1 MAIGRSASL
10 EGEGVK
16 RSAVPQ
22 PEDAGTPAGYLR
34 YKAKELR
41 GYAERFLMHYGV
53 PADDARVTADVLVSA
68 DERGIDSHG
77 VTRLYTYYGRRLER
91 KTTDPASPTRV
102 VKETPTTLLLDGGNG
117 LGPVVA
123 HRAMTRCLEK
133 AKETGLAL
141 VSVRNSNHFGI
152 AGYYAMMAL
161 PHGMVGVSLT
171 NSQPFVAPTYSRA
184 GILGTNPIAVAAPAG
199 KERPFVLD
207 MATSIVSLGKIQVH
221 SKTNEPIPLGWGI
234 TKGGEQTE
242 NPGAVL
248 DNGALQ
254 PLGGPDHLRGYKGYG
269 LALLVDILSGVL
281 SGAATGSHVGRPTDD
296 GTANVGHFFLA
307 IRVDAIRDL
316 GLFQDGM
323 DGLIREMKDA
333 AKVPGQDRVYIH
345 GEKEFDRAERSA
357 TDGVPVLTA
366 AVEQLSTVGAQI
378 GVPFDLSPM
387 AQRAH

>member
-1 MAIGRSASL
+1 MAESVL
-10 EGEGVK
+10 Y
-16 RSAVPQ
+16 
-22 PEDAGTPAGYLR
+22 DAAALR
-34 YKAKELR
+34 R
-41 GYAERFLMHYGV
+41 YAERFLIHFEV
-53 PADDARVTADVLVSA
+53 PADDARVMGDILVTA

-133 AKETGLAL
+133 AKEMGLAL

-161 PHGMVGVSLT
+161 PHGMIGVSLT

-184 GILGTNPIAVAAPAG
+184 GILGTNPIAVAVPAG
-199 KERPFVLD
+199 NERPFVLD

-221 SKTNEPIPLGWGI
+221 SKAKEAIPLGWGI
-234 TKGGEQTE
+234 AKSGEQTE
-242 NPGAVL
+242 SPDAVL
-248 DNGALQ
+248 DKGALQ
-254 PLGGPDHLRGYKGYG
+254 PLGGPDYLRGYKGYG

-281 SGAATGSHVGRPTDD
+281 SGAATGPHVGRPTDD
-296 GTANVGHFFLA
+296 GIANVGHFFLA
-307 IRVDAIRDL
+307 LRVDAIRDL

-345 GEKEFDRAERSA
+345 GEKEFERAKRSA
-357 TDGVPVLTA
+357 AEGVPVLKA
-366 AVEQLSTVGAQI
+366 AVEQLTAVGADI
-378 GVPFDLSPM
+378 GVPFDLDPV
-387 AQRAH
+387 ARRAK

>member
-1 MAIGRSASL
+1 MPRRSREITEGSTMAESVLYNSAD
-10 EGEGVK
+10 V
-16 RSAVPQ
+16 RRFV
-22 PEDAGTPAGYLR
+22 
-34 YKAKELR
+34 
-41 GYAERFLMHYGV
+41 ERFLMRYGV
-53 PADDARVTADVLVSA
+53 PAGDARVAADILVTA

-91 KTTDPASPTRV
+91 KITDPLTPTRV

-123 HRAMTRCLEK
+123 HRAMSRCIEK
-133 AKETGLAL
+133 ARDMGLAL

-161 PHGMVGVSLT
+161 PHDMIGVSLT

-184 GILGTNPIAVAAPAG
+184 GILGTNPIAVAVPAG

-207 MATSIVSLGKIQVH
+207 MATSIVSLGKIQVY
-221 SKTNEPIPLGWGI
+221 SKAKQEIPLGWGI
-234 TKGGEQTE
+234 ARTGEQTE
-242 NPGAVL
+242 NPDAVL
-248 DNGALQ
+248 DKGALQ

-281 SGAATGSHVGRPTDD
+281 SGAASGPHVGRPTDD
-296 GTANVGHFFLA
+296 GIANVGHFFLA
-307 IRVDAIRDL
+307 LRVDAIRDL

-333 AKVPGQDRVYIH
+333 AKAPGQDRVYIH
-345 GEKEFDRAERSA
+345 GEKEFERAERCA
-357 TDGVPVLTA
+357 VEGVPVLKVA
-366 AVEQLSTVGAQI
+366 IEQLSTIGATI
-378 GVPFDLSPM
+378 GVPFDLTPVPT
-387 AQRAH
+387 RTRN